1 MCTVQTQLRRARG
14 HVEISAGTF
23 LIALALGPVHVCATS
38 RSAATE

>member
-1 MCTVQTQLRRARG
+1 MWTVQKQPRRARG

-23 LIALALGPVHVCATS
+23 LIAVALGLVLVCLTS